1 MTFRPS
7 RTAVAFG
14 LALAATLA
22 SAQAVYRIVGP
33 DGRVTFTDR
42 PPTDAASAPTRASA
56 TGASGV
62 ALPFELAQ
70 VASRY
75 PVTLYSGPQCAACD
89 AGRQYL
95 TTRGIPFAERTVST
109 PDDIAAL
116 QRLAGEAALPLLT
129 IGGQQVRGYSDVEW
143 GQFLDAAGYPARS
156 QLPPGYRRA
165 AATPLVTAER
175 PTAPAAPAASAAS
188 AAPGATGDP
197 PVQAVPTR
205 PRAAPQRT
213 PADNSNP
220 AGIRF

>member
-1 MTFRPS
+1 MINRPLP
-7 RTAVAFG
+7 T
-14 LALAATLA
+14 ALAAALVLTVHFA
-22 SAQAVYRIVGP
+22 SAQPVYRVVGP

-42 PPTDAASAPTRASA
+42 PPLAAASAPVRAS
-56 TGASGV
+56 GGGSSGV
-62 ALPFELAQ
+62 GLPFELAQ

-95 TTRGIPFAERTVST
+95 IGRGIPFSERTVST

-129 IGGQQVRGYSDVEW
+129 IGGQQVRGFSDVEW
-143 GQFLDAAGYPARS
+143 GQFLDAAAYPASS
-156 QLPPGYRRA
+156 QLPPGYRRP
-165 AATPLVTAER
+165 AATPLVAAER
-175 PTAPAAPAASAAS
+175 PAVPAAAPAASAA
-188 AAPGATGDP
+188 AASSDP

-205 PRAAPQRT
+205 PRAAPQRA
-213 PADNSNP
+213 PVDNSNP